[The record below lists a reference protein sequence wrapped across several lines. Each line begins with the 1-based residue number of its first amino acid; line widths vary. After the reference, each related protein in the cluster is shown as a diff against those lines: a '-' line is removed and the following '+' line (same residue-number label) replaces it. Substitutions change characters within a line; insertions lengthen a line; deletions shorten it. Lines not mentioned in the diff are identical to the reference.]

1 MNNTDF
7 ESDVNVDLDH
17 DTDEQT
23 AFYDNDNTQTIDL
36 EQRSKTKLIAG
47 SAGLLALLAALT
59 SYQLGW
65 LGNSQ
70 SVSQDAGSTPPA
82 TVVSTSL
89 SQKTLMAPSTTLPG
103 TVVSLRDAVIAS
115 ETSGKVI
122 SVALIGESL
131 EAGEPLAVIDSNNTT
146 QLVEQRKAELARLK
160 SLNQYHKDYFARV
173 SDDDEQLGIPEI
185 AIAELRSNME
195 TARADV
201 ARAESALKAAQI
213 DLERTTIR
221 APFAGRVVSQSIQPG
236 EYAQIGNA
244 IARLVDTKS
253 LEVSAQVPAALVQPL
268 TSGTKLE
275 ISGLGKSVSAPLRA
289 LVPVGNEVSRTMEL
303 RVGLPNADFLVG
315 SPVRV
320 TLPTAEE
327 REVVA
332 IHRDAV
338 VLRSNSQYVFLVDE
352 QRKAHK
358 KIVELGYAQDDMIEV
373 IGDIPA
379 NATVIVRGGE
389 RLRDGQTVTW
399 ETPAS
404 DPILVSKLSR

>member
-7 ESDVNVDLDH
+7 ENEMTADSDQEIDSQTRPYEDDIVLQ
-17 DTDEQT
+17 TDP
-23 AFYDNDNTQTIDL
+23 
-36 EQRSKTKLIAG
+36 EQRSKIKVIAG
-47 SAGLLALLAALT
+47 GAGLLLLLIALG

-65 LGNSQ
+65 LGT
-70 SVSQDAGSTPPA
+70 SVDAPDGAGSPPPA
-82 TVVSTSL
+82 AVVTTAL
-89 SQKTLMAPSTTLPG
+89 TQKTLMAPSTTLPG

-115 ETSGKVI
+115 ETSGKVV

-131 EAGEPLAVIDSNNTT
+131 EAGEPLAVIDSKNAT
-146 QLVEQRKAELARLK
+146 QLVEQRQAELDRLI
-160 SLNQYHKDYFARV
+160 SLNQYHRNYFARV
-173 SDDDEQLGIPEI
+173 SSDDEQLGIPEI

-201 ARAESALKAAQI
+201 ARAKSALTAAQT

-236 EYAQIGNA
+236 EYAQVGNA
-244 IARLVDTKS
+244 IVRLVDTQS

-268 TSGTKLE
+268 AAGTKLE
-275 ISGLGKSVSAPLRA
+275 ISGLGRSITAPLRA
-289 LVPVGNEVSRTMEL
+289 LVPVGNEISRTMEL

-320 TLPTAEE
+320 TLPTAEK

-332 IHRDAV
+332 IHRDAL
-338 VLRSNSQYVFLVDE
+338 VLRSNSQYIFLVDD

-358 KIVELGYAQDDMIEV
+358 KVVELGYAQDDMIEV

-399 ETPAS
+399 ESDNS
-404 DPILVSKLSR
+404 DPVLISKVSG